1 MRFKILNRNQKT
13 IHRFL
18 REAQIRINLE
28 NLRMIALTK
37 EIVQGRQLQTSTI
50 RTIFK
55 LLKIYHSHINI
66 QLKIQFI
73 KKTKSM
79 FLNFLKI
86 LP

>member
-37 EIVQGRQLQTSTI
+37 EIVQGKQLQTSTI

-73 KKTKSM
+73 KKTKS
-79 FLNFLKI
+79 L
-86 LP
+86 

>member
-55 LLKIYHSHINI
+55 
-66 QLKIQFI
+66 
-73 KKTKSM
+73 
-79 FLNFLKI
+79 
-86 LP
+86 